1 VPEASIPFRVF
12 GPVRLEL
19 PGGTVHLGPG
29 KQVCL
34 LSCLLLDAG
43 RIVAA
48 ETLIDRIWGIDPPRR
63 ARNLLATY
71 ATRLRSRLPAEAGPV
86 TVRYAAGGYVAEL
99 DRNGVDLH
107 VARQLAAT
115 TDEGLLRRALDL
127 WEPVA
132 LAGVPGEW
140 AQRTRD
146 VLHDERLDLLTRWAD
161 AALEKGG
168 PRTVLE
174 ELRPAVEDA
183 PYHEGLHAR
192 LIRALAADGQRAA
205 AMATYRE
212 IVDRLGDELG
222 VEPGDALSAAYEK
235 MRGAGTGAVSVSGHR
250 PAQLPSDPA
259 DFTGRG
265 EQLATLDELA
275 PIYVIFGAAGAGKT
289 ALAVHWGHSVRSR
302 FADGQLFVNLR
313 GFDPSS
319 EPLSPAVA
327 LHGFLTA
334 LDVPASRIPV
344 LQADRS
350 ALFRSVLADR
360 RMLIVL
366 DNARSAAQVRPLL
379 PGGSGCSVVVT
390 SRDPLTPL
398 ITTEQARSLRLALF
412 PYAEARGF
420 LVRRLGAGR
429 VNAAPA
435 AADELIGRASGLPLA
450 LSIAAARAAVEP
462 DAPLARI
469 ASSLRTLEDLRGGDA
484 ASDLRTV
491 FSSSYRTLAPAAARM
506 FRLLGLHPIPQMSPA
521 AAASLAGV
529 TPGEASTLLASLE
542 SVNLVSVSDGIVTLH
557 DLLHA
562 YAASLAGSDPA
573 AWERLASHYLQ
584 TAVAADLVLDPSRPP
599 VPLPP
604 PVPGSVP
611 DRLLDPAGRAAP
623 LPAGSPAAASQAAAA
638 STAAASS
645 AVPAGVADRPL
656 DAMAWF
662 TRWHQVLLAL
672 LGTPVVVPLAYHLT
686 IYLQRQGHWPDQ
698 VLSQEAALAASADP
712 ASRAR
717 ALRALARALIQLGRY
732 PEADTRLR
740 AAAETAVDRRTQANI
755 HLDLAWL
762 LDRQGLASAA
772 RDEAQRALSL
782 GDGTDVYP
790 YALNAVGWYAALLGL
805 LPEALGRCR
814 EALTAF
820 AARGDQRGE
829 AESRDSLGYIQLRLG
844 EPAAAVAHFE
854 AAIALYRELGDRHGE
869 GETLARLGD
878 AHAAAGS
885 PSLAA
890 AAWQRA
896 ADTLTSIG
904 HPSAA
909 SVRAKLPG

>member
-1 VPEASIPFRVF
+1 MPEASFTFRVL

-34 LSCLLLDAG
+34 FACLLLDAG

-48 ETLIDRIWGIDPPRR
+48 ETLIDRIWGTDPPRR

-71 ATRLRSRLPAEAGPV
+71 ATRLRSLLPAEAGPV
-86 TVRYAAGGYVAEL
+86 TVRYVAGGYVAEL
-99 DRNGVDLH
+99 DRDRVDLH
-107 VARQLAAT
+107 AARRMAAT

-146 VLHDERLDLLTRWAD
+146 ALHDERLDLLTRWAD
-161 AALEKGG
+161 AALEKGD
-168 PRTVLE
+168 PRPVVE
-174 ELRPAVEDA
+174 QLRPAAEDA

-192 LIRALAADGQRAA
+192 LVRALAADGQRAA
-205 AMATYRE
+205 AMAAYRE
-212 IVDRLGDELG
+212 IADRLGNELG
-222 VEPGDALSAAYEK
+222 VEPGEALSAAYGE

-265 EQLATLDELA
+265 EQLALLDELA
-275 PIYVIFGAAGAGKT
+275 PVNVIFGAAGAGKT

-350 ALFRSVLADR
+350 ALFRSLLADR

-420 LVRRLGAGR
+420 LVRRLGAVR

-462 DAPLARI
+462 DVPLARI
-469 ASSLRTLEDLRGGDA
+469 ARSLRTLDDLRGGDA

-491 FSSSYRTLAPAAARM
+491 FSSSYRTLAPAGARM
-506 FRLLGLHPIPQMSPA
+506 FRLLGLHPIPQMSLA

-529 TPGEASTLLASLE
+529 PPDAASALLASLE
-542 SVNLVSVSDGIVTLH
+542 KVNLISVADGVVTLH

-573 AWERLASHYLQ
+573 AWDRLASHYLQ
-584 TAVAADLVLDPSRPP
+584 TAVAADLLLDPARPP

-604 PVPGSVP
+604 PVPGSTP
-611 DRLLDPAGRAAP
+611 DRPH
-623 LPAGSPAAASQAAAA
+623 
-638 STAAASS
+638 
-645 AVPAGVADRPL
+645 
-656 DAMAWF
+656 DAMDWF
-662 TRWHQVLLAL
+662 TRWHQALLAML
-672 LGTPVVVPLAYHLT
+672 RSSVVVPLAYHLT
-686 IYLQRQGHWPDQ
+686 IYLQRQGHWTDQ
-698 VLSQEAALAASADP
+698 VVSQEAALAASTDP
-712 ASRAR
+712 APRAR

-732 PEADTRLR
+732 PEAGTRLR

-762 LDRQGLASAA
+762 LDRQGLASDA
-772 RDEAQRALSL
+772 RDEARRALAL
-782 GDGTDVYP
+782 GEGTDVYP

-805 LPEALGRCR
+805 LPEALARCR
-814 EALTAF
+814 DALAAF

-844 EPAAAVAHFE
+844 EPAAAVRHFE

-885 PSLAA
+885 PSLATG
-890 AAWQRA
+890 AWQRA

-909 SVRAKLPG
+909 SVRAKLWG